1 MIAHVVLAA
10 GAGTRVGK
18 PKALIDLRGRSILER
33 ILTAGRTA
41 GVDHLVAVFGAK
53 KDEIRAH
60 ALGASTEFVRGKS
73 DTMLHLC
80 DNDDWPTGQTSSL
93 LVGLRAMPRTVEAF
107 MIHPIDHC
115 LVRDDHL
122 VALMNAWK
130 ADPSP
135 DRIFRPFHD
144 GEWGHPVLFA
154 ARYLK
159 DFLSLDANTPAYR
172 VYRANLPHVR
182 PVEMPDDDCS
192 FDLDTPD
199 DLIAA
204 RARARP

>member
-1 MIAHVVLAA
+1 MIAHIVLAA

-18 PKALIDLRGRSILER
+18 PKALIDLGGRSIFER
-33 ILTAGRTA
+33 MLAAATSA
-41 GVDHLVAVFGAK
+41 GVHHLIAVFGAK

-60 ALGASTEFVRGKS
+60 ALGASTEFLSEKS
-73 DTMLHLC
+73 GTMLHLC
-80 DNDDWPTGQTSSL
+80 DNDDWPSGQTSSL
-93 LVGLRAMPRTVEAF
+93 LVGLRAMPKNIHAF

-122 VALMNAWK
+122 VALMNAWN

-135 DRIFRPFHD
+135 DRIFRPCHED
-144 GEWGHPVLFA
+144 EWGHPVLFA

-159 DFLSLDANTPAYR
+159 DFLSLDANTPAHR